1 MHENRPKLFA
11 LIQQYLSEESLD
23 EIKRSDKYEDI
34 EEKTD
39 PLELWLLVEETHKVN
54 SISKVEVVTKM
65 AARSTYQTMRQGPFE
80 SIITYKERFTV
91 AQKAPRLLRCLK
103 T

>member
-1 MHENRPKLFA
+1 MKEYRKELLKMHENRPKLFA
-11 LIQQYLSEESLD
+11 LIQQYLSEES
-23 EIKRSDKYEDI
+23 
-34 EEKTD
+34 
-39 PLELWLLVEETHKVN
+39 
-54 SISKVEVVTKM
+54 KM